1 MQLDL
6 YSFSKIYDKEK
17 LPSKKLELIV
27 DWLEK
32 NDFQVKFFLDNK
44 NSTLKLKKSAFVK
57 MESVDFSSLFSKS
70 LKVDP
75 IIDKDITMKG
85 LQRIIKHI

>member
-57 MESVDFSSLFSKS
+57 MESVDFSSLFSKKNLLPYS
-70 LKVDP
+70 
-75 IIDKDITMKG
+75 
-85 LQRIIKHI
+85 